1 MVFVPEEGWKI
12 NLRLS
17 LIKDR
22 KASKF
27 RNGFWCLFCFAF
39 GGSCQRQIPPGWER
53 TWQEAKKGG
62 LS

>member
-1 MVFVPEEGWKI
+1 MVFVPEEDWKI

-27 RNGFWCLFCFAF
+27 RNGFWCLFYILVSVGISVSVC
-39 GGSCQRQIPPGWER
+39 PHEEER
-53 TWQEAKKGG
+53 
-62 LS
+62 SRYD